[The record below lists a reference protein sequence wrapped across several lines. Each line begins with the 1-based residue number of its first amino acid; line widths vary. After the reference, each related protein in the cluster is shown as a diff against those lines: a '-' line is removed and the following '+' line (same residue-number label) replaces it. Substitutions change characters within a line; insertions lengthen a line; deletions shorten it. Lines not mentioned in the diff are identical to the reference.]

1 MPDSL
6 LTKGG
11 VLDEEPS
18 AKPDLRLLGHSLEL
32 KHLRFAVV
40 AQGCGSFRKA
50 AELLS
55 VQHSALSR
63 TVTQLEA
70 QVGVPLFERSA
81 TGVRPTLAGLH
92 FLKHANAILE
102 QIKALLESTSG
113 MERSQSDQLR
123 VGLCASV
130 AAGRFGEL
138 LADFRRRC
146 TPTNLVATERS
157 PTGLRRSLQDN
168 GSDIIIVPRRPDS
181 AAVHA
186 RALWRERVLV
196 LLPTDHALAS
206 RETVCWTDL
215 RDHTTLLATPD
226 RADDVEEMIGS
237 KILMHG
243 ITQNVQHHDVSRHL
257 IHRLT
262 SLGFGL
268 SFILESDIATVGSDV
283 VYRELHD
290 EQGQMI
296 VYFYAHW
303 LPSNKKPALRPFL
316 TFLAERYPSPAER

>member
-1 MPDSL
+1 M
-6 LTKGG
+6 
-11 VLDEEPS
+11 
-18 AKPDLRLLGHSLEL
+18 
-32 KHLRFAVV
+32 V

-70 QVGVPLFERSA
+70 QVGVTLFERSA

-92 FLKHANAILE
+92 FLKHATAILE
-102 QIKALLESTSG
+102 QIKALLEATSG
-113 MERSQSDQLR
+113 MGLGQTDQLR

-130 AAGRFGEL
+130 GAGRLGEL
-138 LADFRRRC
+138 LADFRRHC

-157 PTGLRRSLQDN
+157 PTGLRRSLQDS

-196 LLPTDHALAS
+196 LLPTNHALAS
-206 RETVCWTDL
+206 HETVCWPDL

-226 RADDVEEMIGS
+226 RADDVEEMIES

-268 SFILESDIATVGSDV
+268 SFILESDIATFGNNV

-290 EQGQMI
+290 EQGQ
-296 VYFYAHW
+296 VDVCFYAHW
-303 LPSNKKPALRPFL
+303 LPNNRNRALH
-316 TFLAERYPSPAER
+316 TFLSLLTERYPSPADR